1 MPKTKVLMLTGDA
14 AESLEV
20 MYPYQRLR
28 EEGYEVEIA
37 APQKKKLRFVVHDFE
52 SGFETYTEK
61 PGYTWDADLSF
72 AECQSSRLRCAR
84 DPRRTGSGAHPQPLR
99 LHTNCQTF
107 LRPAET
113 RGTSLSCCDRS
124 DCGGGVGRQKDSRLS
139 CS

>member
-1 MPKTKVLMLTGDA
+1 MPKTKVLILRGDA

-20 MYPYQRLR
+20 MYPYQRLK

-52 SGFETYTEK
+52 PGFETYTEK

-72 AECQSSRLRCAR
+72 ADVNPDDYVALVIPGGRAPEHIRK
-84 DPRRTGSGAHPQPLR
+84 PLR
-99 LHTNCQTF
+99 LHKNCQTF
-107 LRPAET
+107 LRPAQT
-113 RGTSLSCCDRS
+113 PGTSLSCCDRA
-124 DCGGGVGRQKDSRLS
+124 DCSGGFGRQKDSRLS